1 LNSFAISVHYPRL
14 VICYKYVVLHIS
26 T

>member
-14 VICYKYVVLHIS
+14 VICYKYELLHIS